1 MASTIKVDTIQSTT
15 SNVFFQNSA
24 GTEYA
29 RFDSTGVFQLAN
41 PTTFPA
47 GTALLPSITAT
58 GDTNTGLYFP
68 AADTIGF
75 TEGGVESMRITSA
88 GLVGIGT
95 GSPQA
100 NAKLQINGG
109 GIASY
114 WNNGNDGSQI
124 YLGGTGFD
132 NSSYYNSAPGIGSV
146 LDSNTSTSGGLAL
159 YVYTGAANSR
169 TPAIRLN
176 ANGNLA
182 LLGATVTTSGVG
194 ITFPATQVAS
204 SDANTLDDYE
214 EGTWNPQHSDA
225 TNVTQ
230 SGICG
235 YVKIGSFVYV
245 NFDITVTK
253 TTATLANFPF
263 AGANLGGATNYP
275 WYSGYNTAART
286 GSNAAGHMNNGSTS
300 VNFYDGG
307 NAYSLTVGMRVIGA
321 MSYRT

>member
-1 MASTIKVDTIQSTT
+1 MASIIKADTLQSTT
-15 SNVFFQNSA
+15 ANVFVLNSS

-29 RFDSTGVFQLAN
+29 RFNSSGNLGIGTASPGGKVEITAGTGTGLYINQSGSTGN
-41 PTTFPA
+41 
-47 GTALLPSITAT
+47 GTALYIRQPVTSGYAPLEI
-58 GDTNTGLYFP
+58 D
-68 AADTIGF
+68 
-75 TEGGVESMRITSA
+75 TSA
-88 GLVGIGT
+88 GTSVF
-95 GSPQA
+95 
-100 NAKLQINGG
+100 QIESDGRITLNGG
-109 GIASY
+109 GI
-114 WNNGNDGSQI
+114 
-124 YLGGTGFD
+124 
-132 NSSYYNSAPGIGSV
+132 V
-146 LDSNTSTSGGLAL
+146 
-159 YVYTGAANSR
+159 
-169 TPAIRLN
+169 
-176 ANGNLA
+176 
-182 LLGATVTTSGVG
+182 
-194 ITFPATQVAS
+194 FPATQIAS
-204 SDANTLDDYE
+204 ANANTLDDYE
-214 EGTWNPQHSDA
+214 EGTWTPQHSDA

-253 TTATLANFPF
+253 TTASLANFPF